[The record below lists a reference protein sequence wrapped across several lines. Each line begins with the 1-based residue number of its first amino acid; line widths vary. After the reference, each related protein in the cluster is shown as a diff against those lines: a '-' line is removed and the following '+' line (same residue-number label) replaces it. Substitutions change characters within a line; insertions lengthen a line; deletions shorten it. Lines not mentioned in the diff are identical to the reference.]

1 VVAEVV
7 GEGPRV
13 AEQVVA
19 VDGAVGCVDPVE
31 EVLAAVTDGWF
42 CERVQ
47 LGFAESVAESY
58 VKLPRSA
65 FLVMAR

>member
-1 VVAEVV
+1 MVPLAALI
-7 GEGPRV
+7 RSKR
-13 AEQVVA
+13 
-19 VDGAVGCVDPVE
+19 
-31 EVLAAVTDGWF
+31 VLAAVTDGWF

-47 LGFAESVAESY
+47 LSFAESVAESY